1 MMPNPGHR
9 EGQGVL
15 IAAFGNE
22 VEIVV
27 RVDNIFGP
35 ASISGISMEDVFIL
49 ILVEDTDSRCFRTG
63 EFDEL
68 EVVRYLAFC
77 HFLRCEGSAVVV
89 VEVCPERRDPGKSPA
104 HALLEWLDF
113 GQGGS

>member
-1 MMPNPGHR
+1 MANPGHR

-15 IAAFGNE
+15 VAAFGNE

-27 RVDNIFGP
+27 SVDNIFGP
-35 ASISGISMEDVFIL
+35 ASVSGISVEDVSVL
-49 ILVEDTDSRCFRTG
+49 ILVEDADSRCFRTG
-63 EFDEL
+63 EFDEI
-68 EVVRYLAFC
+68 EVVLYFAFC

-89 VEVCPERRDPGKSPA
+89 VEVGPERRDPGKSPA
-104 HALLEWLDF
+104 HALLKRLDF